1 MGGRLPLSASQS
13 PRDANGHSATAPLS
27 GASKG
32 LLGLIRN
39 SLTRH
44 SRVPS
49 EDRSGAA
56 AAAAAA
62 AASAAGLG
70 DSAASLQKQ
79 LASGVRALLESSN
92 LTDASTANGTNLST
106 MSVVTSGQGGVAG
119 VGLDNSKPG
128 SSSESL
134 PGMLGTRPSGL
145 GVLDLEKIKRLASLD
160 LKFWE
165 PIHAQGKV
173 RGGHLS
179 WRLQHFFFC
188 SIHPLTT
195 WIICPLLVR
204 ASSTWGTGARCLQ
217 LALPTHCSCLDLH
230 PCPRPFPAFNSTHS
244 FPLQACPLRVRGKKY
259 LEDRRKIPAGM
270 AAFHFAAIDIIT
282 TPHVVE
288 HVARFLPSIR

>member
-1 MGGRLPLSASQS
+1 MGGRLPLSASQT
-13 PRDANGHSATAPLS
+13 PRDANGHFATAPLS

-62 AASAAGLG
+62 AASAAGLE
-70 DSAASLQKQ
+70 DSAAALQKPR
-79 LASGVRALLESSN
+79 ASGVRALLESSN

-106 MSVVTSGQGGVAG
+106 MSVVTSGEGGVAS
-119 VGLDNSKPG
+119 VGLDNGKPG

-173 RGGHLS
+173 RGGHSYLATATLFL
-179 WRLQHFFFC
+179 LQHLRAF
-188 SIHPLTT
+188 TT
-195 WIICPLLVR
+195 WI
-204 ASSTWGTGARCLQ
+204 
-217 LALPTHCSCLDLH
+217 
-230 PCPRPFPAFNSTHS
+230 
-244 FPLQACPLRVRGKKY
+244 ACPLRVRASGILK
-259 LEDRRKIPAGM
+259 AG
-270 AAFHFAAIDIIT
+270 
-282 TPHVVE
+282 
-288 HVARFLPSIR
+288 ARFTQSWPSHRHV